1 MPLLIKRLLF
11 FAALFV
17 LWESVYHLNLV
28 YSFWS
33 PTLFPSPSGA
43 VSQLY
48 IGFFETGI
56 LRVAFSESMGRI
68 FTGFILAVLIGGA
81 LGITLAVSRLAD
93 ETLGSLVIALQPVP
107 SIVWLPIAL
116 MMFQGGSSA
125 ILFVVVLGGTWA
137 MTLNMRMGIKN
148 VQPLLIRAARTMDYK
163 GAELIWKVMIPA
175 SVPAALTGA
184 RLAWAFGWRALM
196 AAELIGRGGLGRTL
210 MDARDFY
217 NMDLV
222 VAIMFIIS
230 AVGLAV
236 EYLFFSRVER
246 KVLRRWG
253 LQEKGSGR

>member
-1 MPLLIKRLLF
+1 MTSTARRLLF
-11 FAALFV
+11 FTALIV
-17 LWESVYHLNLV
+17 IWEIIFRVNLQTN
-28 YSFWS
+28 FWAT
-33 PTLFPSPSGA
+33 TLFPSPIGA
-43 VSQLY
+43 VEQLY
-48 IGFFETGI
+48 RGFFETGI
-56 LRVAFSESMGRI
+56 LRVALLESMQRI
-68 FTGFILAVLIGGA
+68 SLGFVLAVIIGGV
-81 LGITLAVSRLAD
+81 LGVLLATSKLAD

-116 MMFQGGSSA
+116 MMFQGGGGA

-148 VQPLLIRAARTMDYK
+148 VQPILIRAARTMGYK
-163 GAELIWKVMIPA
+163 KTELVWKVMLPA
-175 SVPAALTGA
+175 SIPSALTGA

-230 AVGLAV
+230 AIGLTV
-236 EYLFFSRVER
+236 EYFIFSKVEKRV
-246 KVLRRWG
+246 LSRWG
-253 LQEKGSGR
+253 LNTSNS